1 MPPKIQIKRTKTNL
15 YPEKFTKEKH
25 ITIDIKR
32 KNKPDISIHRGVGKN
47 KVTGEKSVTRMTT
60 KIDRGSGK
68 MAQNMV
74 VNRKDASGNKTKIYK
89 TGGLQYKGGTYY
101 KGQDKATYQESKKIN
116 RAAVNKEAAVK
127 KDVMKKLSKNTA
139 PVMKRA
145 MREGSE
151 EVKQNVMNGVR
162 KNLANKYPSY
172 KSKP

>member
-15 YPEKFTKEKH
+15 YPDKFTKEKH
-25 ITIDIKR
+25 LLIDIKR

-89 TGGLQYKGGTYY
+89 TGGVQYEGGTYY
-101 KGQDKATYQESKKIN
+101 KGSDKSAYKEAKKIN
-116 RAAVNKEAAVK
+116 RAAVNKENPIAKVAK
-127 KDVMKKLSKNTA
+127 KGMKEGA
-139 PVMKRA
+139 
-145 MREGSE
+145 REF
-151 EVKQNVMNGVR
+151 VR
-162 KNLANKYPSY
+162 KVNYIDIA
-172 KSKP
+172 KPRKK